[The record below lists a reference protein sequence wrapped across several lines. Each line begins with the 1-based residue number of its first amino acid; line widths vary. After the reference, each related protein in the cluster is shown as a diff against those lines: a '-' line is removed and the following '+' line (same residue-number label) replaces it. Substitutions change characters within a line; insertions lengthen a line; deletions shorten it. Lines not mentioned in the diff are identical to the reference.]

1 MLNQT
6 FILEYVDEGFLLH
19 ESASLRHPRY
29 LPNED
34 NFDPKICDLC
44 RHGRREVW
52 YNVRNAP
59 REPPLWGRCKKS
71 CQLTTGARE
80 CCCQDSGEALLGPP
94 NLSADNLLH
103 FRRGS
108 KPSTGIFVTLAELE
122 ACNLLPWLSVRLR
135 RSWLLQRKLLS
146 ADNNCST
153 QLLKQS
159 RCLGP
164 RAMIPSTRPGFL

>member
-59 REPPLWGRCKKS
+59 REPQLWGRCKKS
-71 CQLTTGARE
+71 CQLTTGLATAAVRILAKR
-80 CCCQDSGEALLGPP
+80 CSDRPTCQPTTFCTSGAAQAVHRDICDLGRVRGVQLASLAICAAKALVVAPAKVVV
-94 NLSADNLLH
+94 S
-103 FRRGS
+103 
-108 KPSTGIFVTLAELE
+108 
-122 ACNLLPWLSVRLR
+122 
-135 RSWLLQRKLLS
+135 
-146 ADNNCST
+146 
-153 QLLKQS
+153 
-159 RCLGP
+159 
-164 RAMIPSTRPGFL
+164 